1 MYGGTSVMIHT
12 TSWPYANETGI
23 TKKLS
28 CDVLVLG
35 DGLAG
40 WKELNQA
47 IAKAMQNYYCG
58 ACVMACPRPGAI
70 SLNHPLRN
78 HAKFVPIIS
87 Q

>member
-1 MYGGTSVMIHT
+1 MIHT

-78 HAKFVPIIS
+78 RAIIKS
-87 Q
+87 VASDSFLFHF

>member
-1 MYGGTSVMIHT
+1 MIHT

-70 SLNHPLRN
+70 SLNHPLLNR
-78 HAKFVPIIS
+78 AKFVPIIS

>member
-1 MYGGTSVMIHT
+1 MIHT

-70 SLNHPLRN
+70 SLNHPLLNR
-78 HAKFVPIIS
+78 AKFVPIIS
-87 Q
+87 LLIHF